1 MKVLVLGINYAP
13 ERVGVAVYTTGMAE
27 ALAANGHEVQV
38 IAGRPYYPGWRIMP
52 GHSSWNFERRQEN
65 GVDVTR
71 VPHYIPRKPTG
82 LRRILHHFSF
92 GITSL
97 FPALWRALSWR
108 PELVVTIAPALVAA
122 PVGRLAGRLSGA
134 HNWLHMQDFEV
145 EAALATG
152 LIPRGHAARLATWFE
167 LRMLRSFDT
176 VSSISPHMCRRLIE
190 KGLDAGQVVEFRN
203 WADIEAVTPMD
214 DPSPYREEWG
224 ITTPHVALYSGNIAN
239 KQGLETVIEVARR
252 LEGRQDLTFVICGEG
267 PSSRE
272 LQRRAAGMRNVRFFD
287 LQPRERLG
295 ELLNLATIH
304 VLPQIAEAADLVLP
318 SKLTNMLASGR
329 PVVAMARNG
338 TGLARE
344 VEGAGLLVPP
354 GDAEALAQALEQLMD
369 NPELHADL
377 SVAARHRAEERWSM
391 KAILSSIEGHFT
403 HVAGRSRAAGR
414 SRTADGRA
422 T

>member
-1 MKVLVLGINYAP
+1 MQVLVFGINYAP
-13 ERVGVAVYTTGMAE
+13 ERVGVAVYTAGMAE
-27 ALAANGHEVQV
+27 ALAASGHEVQV
-38 IAGRPYYPGWRIMP
+38 IAGRPYYPGWKIMP
-52 GHSSWNFERRQEN
+52 EHDAWTFERRHEN

-71 VPHYIPRKPTG
+71 VPHYIPRKPTA

-92 GITSL
+92 GVTSL
-97 FPALWRALSWR
+97 LPSLWRALRWR

-134 HNWLHMQDFEV
+134 HSWLHLQDFEV
-145 EAALATG
+145 DAALATG
-152 LIPRGHAARLATWFE
+152 LMKGELASRMANWFE
-167 LRMLRSFDT
+167 RRVLKSFHT

-203 WADIEAVTPMD
+203 WADIDAVVPMD
-214 DPSPYREEWG
+214 APSPYRAEWG

-239 KQGLETVIEVARR
+239 KQGLETIIEVARR
-252 LEGRQDLTFVICGEG
+252 LDTRTDLTFVICGEG
-267 PSSRE
+267 PNSRE
-272 LQRRAAGMRNVRFFD
+272 LQRRAEGMRNVRFFD
-287 LQPRERLG
+287 LQPRQRLG

-329 PVVAMARNG
+329 PVGAMAKSG

-354 GDAEALAQALEQLMD
+354 ADAEALAEAIEQLMD
-369 NPELHADL
+369 NPVLHANL
-377 SVAARHRAEERWSM
+377 SVAARQRAEERWSS
-391 KAILSSIEGHFT
+391 KAILGEIEGRF
-403 HVAGRSRAAGR
+403 VRAVGRPV
-414 SRTADGRA
+414 TPEA
-422 T
+422 TQLN